1 MKYFVARLFDLMIIA
16 FLVSPWE
23 IANDFSVVM
32 LWIMIAVFWFGVFA
46 MNDKMAETLTKD
58 RTNARIAVRAIVCA
72 AYISAIIYS
81 DHLIMAILY
90 TIGSGLLF
98 LRAQVM
104 RERKANELEVGK

>member
-1 MKYFVARLFDLMIIA
+1 MKYIVDRFFDLMIIA

-23 IANDFSVVM
+23 IANAFSVVM
-32 LWIMIAVFWFGVFA
+32 LWIMIIVFWFGVFA
-46 MNDKMAETLTKD
+46 MNEKMAETLTKD
-58 RTNARIAVRAIVCA
+58 RTLAQIVTRAIVCA

-81 DHLIMAILY
+81 GHLIMTILY

-104 RERKANELEVGK
+104 RDRKANELEAGK